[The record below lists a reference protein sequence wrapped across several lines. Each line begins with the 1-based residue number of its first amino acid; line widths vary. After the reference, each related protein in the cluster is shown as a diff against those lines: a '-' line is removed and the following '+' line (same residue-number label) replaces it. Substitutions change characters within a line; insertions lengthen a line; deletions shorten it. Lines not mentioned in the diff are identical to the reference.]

1 MKYLINSLI
10 ILILL
15 SCFISM
21 SYLTLF
27 SESSEKRNH
36 AEYVLLQDNKEL
48 IFAFQNYK
56 LVSIEVND
64 FLYKNLKF
72 NKMFKLTFKDGK
84 IIKQFYLHEKNIN
97 ILSKNLF
104 HKNQISNNNYS
115 VFQFHFSNLFSH
127 YYQNKERE
135 IINFM
140 NFFVNNKVV
149 QRHKI

>member
-1 MKYLINSLI
+1 
-10 ILILL
+10 
-15 SCFISM
+15 M

-27 SESSEKRNH
+27 SENAEKISH
-36 AEYVLLQDNKEL
+36 AESVLLQDNKEL

-56 LVSIEVND
+56 LASIEVND

-97 ILSKNLF
+97 ILSKILSHEN
-104 HKNQISNNNYS
+104 KISNENYN

-127 YYQNKERE
+127 YYRNKERE

-140 NFFVNNKVV
+140 TFFINSKVV
-149 QRHKI
+149 KRHKI